1 MGSPA
6 ESTPAPAAAGHRQA
20 HTDNGA
26 APTDDTASAGPASAA
41 VERAPALEVDFDITV
56 VDGEAGRRLGVLQ
69 AEVILDV
76 LTWLHQHRRSA
87 GSTS

>member
-1 MGSPA
+1 MSSPDG
-6 ESTPAPAAAGHRQA
+6 STPATGSVP
-20 HTDNGA
+20 
-26 APTDDTASAGPASAA
+26 APTDDTVSAGPAAAA
-41 VERAPALEVDFDITV
+41 VERAAELEVDFDVTV

-87 GSTS
+87 GSSS